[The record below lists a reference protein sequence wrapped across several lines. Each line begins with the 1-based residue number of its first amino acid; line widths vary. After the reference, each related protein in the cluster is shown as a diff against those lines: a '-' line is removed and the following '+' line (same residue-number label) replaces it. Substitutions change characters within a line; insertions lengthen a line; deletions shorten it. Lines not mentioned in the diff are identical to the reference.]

1 MKNENTN
8 SKEDLQALLQKYK
21 SGSSEELEAGL
32 ASLNQEEQKEFIK
45 EILEFEKDN
54 YKNGTLKTDEKFN
67 VIFPPNFKVVMAY
80 EKTNF
85 NSAILSKFIKDLEE
99 YLEQEEMELYDDP
112 ADFEGGDYW
121 SEDSNCDEDYT
132 IEDWVA
138 DKMGYLRDFI
148 DSLKDFK

>member
-1 MKNENTN
+1 
-8 SKEDLQALLQKYK
+8 EDLQALLQKYK

>member
-32 ASLNQEEQKEFIK
+32 ASLNQEEQKEIIK
-45 EILEFEKDN
+45 ENVEFEKDH

>member
-1 MKNENTN
+1 MLFR
-8 SKEDLQALLQKYK
+8 S
-21 SGSSEELEAGL
+21 
-32 ASLNQEEQKEFIK
+32 
-45 EILEFEKDN
+45 
-54 YKNGTLKTDEKFN
+54 
-67 VIFPPNFKVVMAY
+67 
-80 EKTNF
+80 
-85 NSAILSKFIKDLEE
+85 LSKFIKDLEE